1 MADEFVQSIK
11 FKVDDSEAKRS
22 LSDIEKRAGNIQ
34 IKFKVDASASKVLA
48 QVNNLKNAQ
57 ATGTTGGFSS
67 LIREQRH
74 ASRSANALAVALDS
88 ARRGLELFTLRLSKA
103 GFASRQPASGA
114 VAAGAAATAA
124 TANSL
129 GLPFGR
135 LGGFAMVLPGLT
147 QMAHMI
153 AQPLKAFS
161 QGSINLF
168 NTQNRAEQLLKFGM
182 QRNGTAGRFQELRDY
197 ASGLQ
202 SRTIYGDEALLTAAG
217 GWQNRIKG
225 VENSKRM
232 MELVADYAAKSTG
245 GGEVSAEQMR
255 GFSQQLMQA
264 LSGRAISLKAQGYD
278 ITAIEQLQEARKKG
292 LNVTED
298 MEVAALEKVLSS
310 VKGAAEELAKTD
322 EGKIIKTKNAMGDL
336 REEVGRRLQPVFGRV
351 AASIMKNLPTIGRMF
366 DSFGT
371 VVERFVQVL
380 VDNSGAIASFAEK
393 AVGILEVVREFPAAF
408 AAFAVSAKIAS
419 AAIGMQGAG
428 GAATGLLG
436 SLGGLGGGLSKLAM
450 SSAWGLLA
458 GELLLIGSTL
468 WEAYKEA
475 RKARENNKKTREQGN
490 ARASLSRSVTRLKN
504 GEISEES
511 YKSAYEAALRIDPS
525 IAESERF
532 NIWAKKTDGG
542 SANSGSS
549 ELEKLASALKNMK
562 SVTNNKITVNN
573 EIKTD
578 SEMTAKI
585 IKEQLRVFAT
595 SQLNFSSRTAVAKAV
610 AL

>member
-11 FKVDDSEAKRS
+11 FKADDSDVKRS
-22 LSDIEKRAGNIQ
+22 LSDIEKRAGAIQ
-34 IKFKVDASASKVLA
+34 IRFKVDSSASRIISQL
-48 QVNNLKNAQ
+48 NNFRNAQ
-57 ATGTTGGFSS
+57 ATGSTGGLSS

-74 ASRSANALAVALDS
+74 AAKSANALAVALDS
-88 ARRGLELFTLRLSKA
+88 ARRGLELFSMKLSKA
-103 GFASRQPASGA
+103 GSVSRVSSTSVVSATAGG
-114 VAAGAAATAA
+114 AAG
-124 TANSL
+124 L

-182 QRNGTAGRFQELRDY
+182 QRNGTADRFQELRDY
-197 ASGLQ
+197 ASGIQ

-278 ITAIEQLQEARKKG
+278 ITAIEQLQEARKMG

-310 VKGAAEELAKTD
+310 VKGAAEDLAKTD
-322 EGKIIKTKNAMGDL
+322 EGKIIKTKNAIGDL

-351 AASIMKNLPTIGRMF
+351 AASIMKNLPTMGRMF

-393 AVGILEVVREFPAAF
+393 AVGILEVVSEFPAAF

-475 RKARENNKKTREQGN
+475 RKARENNKKIREDAN
-490 ARASLSRSVTRLKN
+490 VRKSVIGSYRRYKN
-504 GEISEES
+504 GEISEEQ
-511 YKSAYEAALRIDPS
+511 YKEVF
-525 IAESERF
+525 ER
-532 NIWAKKTDGG
+532 AKGLG
-542 SANSGSS
+542 SDLSGSHYDIWKKPES
-549 ELEKLASALKNMK
+549 QGSMGAGSSDLEKMIAALKNAK

-573 EIKTD
+573 NIRAD

-585 IKEQLRVFAT
+585 IKEEIRNFAT
-595 SQLNFSSRTAVAKAV
+595 SQLNFTSRTAAAKAL

>member
-11 FKVDDSEAKRS
+11 FKVDDSDVKRS

-34 IKFKVDASASKVLA
+34 IKFKVDASASRILS
-48 QVNNLKNAQ
+48 QLNNMKNAQ

-67 LIREQRH
+67 LLREQRH
-74 ASRSANALAVALDS
+74 AAKSANSLAVSLDS

-103 GFASRQPASGA
+103 GFASRQSASGA

-147 QMAHMI
+147 QMARM
-153 AQPLKAFS
+153 AYMPLKSFA
-161 QGSINLF
+161 QGSVNAF
-168 NTQNRAEQLLKFGM
+168 NTQNRAEKLLEFGM
-182 QRNGTAGRFQELRDY
+182 QRNGTADRFDELRQY
-197 ASGLQ
+197 ASGIQ
-202 SRTIYGDEALLTAAG
+202 SRTIYGDEAMLAAAG

-232 MELVADYAAKSTG
+232 MDLVADYAAKSTG
-245 GGEVSAEQMR
+245 GGAVSAEQMR

-278 ITAIEQLQEARKKG
+278 ISAIEQLQEARRKG
-292 LNVTED
+292 LTVTED
-298 MEVAALEKVLSS
+298 MEIAALEKVLSS
-310 VKGAAEELAKTD
+310 VKGAAQELAKTD
-322 EGKIIKTKNAMGDL
+322 EGKIIQMQNAIGDL

-351 AASIMKNLPTIGRMF
+351 AASIMKNMPTIGKMF

-371 VVERFVQVL
+371 VVERVVQVL
-380 VDNSGAIASFAEK
+380 ADNSGTIATFAEK
-393 AVGILEVVREFPAAF
+393 AVGLLQVMSEFPASF
-408 AAFAVSAKIAS
+408 GAFAVAAKIAS
-419 AAIGMQGAG
+419 AAIGVQGAG
-428 GAATGLLG
+428 GAATDLLG
-436 SLGGLGGGLSKLAM
+436 SLGGLGGGLTKLAT

-468 WEAYKEA
+468 WQAYKEA
-475 RKARENNKKTREQGN
+475 RKARENNKKAWEQGN
-490 ARASLSRSVTRLKN
+490 ARASLSRSITSLKN
-504 GEISEES
+504 GEISEER
-511 YKSAYEAALRIDPS
+511 YKSAYDAALRIDPS

-562 SVTNNKITVNN
+562 SVTNNNITVNN
-573 EIKTD
+573 EIKTEA
-578 SEMTAKI
+578 EMTAKI

-595 SQLNFSSRTAVAKAV
+595 SQINFTSRTAVAKAV